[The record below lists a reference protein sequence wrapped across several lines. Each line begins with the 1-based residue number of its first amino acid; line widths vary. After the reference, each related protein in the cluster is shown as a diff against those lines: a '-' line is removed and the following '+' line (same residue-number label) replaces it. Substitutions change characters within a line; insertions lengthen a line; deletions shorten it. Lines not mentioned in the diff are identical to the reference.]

1 MIFFLKFC
9 HFPLKNLYII
19 VKGKVAR
26 CPFWRIEVLLQGVV
40 MDATTVHPESNYPL
54 GFHPMRAD
62 QEIAQSERITMAY
75 RRLANAMILSTL
87 REISK
92 MESEILCKDSPPEI
106 VFVESPR
113 IDPWCELAGLEPEVV
128 RQAVRRLVEQK
139 SF

>member
-1 MIFFLKFC
+1 MVAPANATNFHLESY
-9 HFPLKNLYII
+9 FPL
-19 VKGKVAR
+19 GCR
-26 CPFWRIEVLLQGVV
+26 
-40 MDATTVHPESNYPL
+40 
-54 GFHPMRAD
+54 PMRAD
-62 QEIAQSERITMAY
+62 QDVAQTERITMAY

-128 RQAVRRLVEQK
+128 RQAVRRLVEEK